1 MVFEKKRIAKYSVF
15 AGFLLMIVLSSLP
28 SAWALDQE
36 TVSRRD
42 LVIDLGGGLT
52 TDAQLTY
59 PVVGDGPFPGVLII
73 HGSGSTDMDGYIPA
87 SLTGTGEP
95 VRHYLLMAEY
105 LTERGFAV
113 LRYNKRGVGLTG
125 VTLDADVVVNKTVQ
139 DLIQDA
145 EKALKVLMQQSQVD
159 PDDITIIGRSE
170 GAVIAPVVAI
180 ENPEVKNVVLMGA
193 GAHNLYDISWYQVV
207 ERNMVMFDAIDS
219 DSDGLTSIQE
229 VQVLH
234 PTLVN
239 AMVENSTG
247 EWLWRA
253 GFDLDGDGFLN
264 ATGELRPRY
273 VMYFEYLNQTQF
285 QGSWYQSHF
294 ALDGTLEVIGDVP
307 ASVLI
312 LHGEGD
318 QQGPVSEAFLLE
330 QRLTEVGHPDHNLI
344 TYPGLGHT
352 YSPVDRW
359 LQLYGPPEDY
369 VLSDLVAWLKDPR
382 RDIRVL
388 EAQLDATTDTAE
400 GLQSQ
405 LGDLNSELD
414 RQASELGNLIEELQ
428 SESASMKNTLSKLEN
443 RNNVLQ
449 STLDSNTNLI
459 YIALGLA
466 LLAVAGA
473 AVLNFQRRQI

>member
-1 MVFEKKRIAKYSVF
+1 M
-15 AGFLLMIVLSSLP
+15 LMMTLFYFP
-28 SAWALDQE
+28 SGRALNQE
-36 TVSRRD
+36 TILRRD
-42 LVIDLGGGLT
+42 LVIDLGDGLT
-52 TDAQLTY
+52 TDAQLTF
-59 PVVGDGPFPGVLII
+59 PAVGDGPFPGVLII

-125 VTLDADVVVNKTVQ
+125 LTLDADIVVNKTVQ

-145 EKALKVLMQQSQVD
+145 EKALEVLMQQSQVD

-170 GAVIAPVVAI
+170 GAVIAPIVSI

-207 ERNMVMFDAIDS
+207 ERNMVMFEAIDSDSDGLEAIDS
-219 DSDGLTSIQE
+219 DSDGLTSVQE

-247 EWLWRA
+247 EWLWRS

-285 QGSWYQSHF
+285 QGTWYQSHF
-294 ALDGTLEVIGDVP
+294 ALDSTLQVIGDVP

-312 LHGEGD
+312 LHGEED

-330 QRLTEVGHPDHNLI
+330 QRLTEVGHPDHTLI

-359 LQLYGPPEDY
+359 LQLYGPPEEY
-369 VLSDLVAWLKDPR
+369 VLSDLVAWLKDPE

-388 EAQLDATTDTAE
+388 EAQLETATDTTE

-405 LGDLNSELD
+405 LSDLNSELD
-414 RQASELGNLIEELQ
+414 RQASELGSLIEELQ
-428 SESASMKNTLSKLEN
+428 SESASMKNTLSELEN
-443 RNNVLQ
+443 RNDILQ
-449 STLDSNTNLI
+449 STLDSYRNLI
-459 YIALGLA
+459 YFALGVA

-473 AVLNFQRRQI
+473 AVLIFQRRQT

>member
-1 MVFEKKRIAKYSVF
+1 MVFEKKCIARYSALV
-15 AGFLLMIVLSSLP
+15 GFLLMMTFFSFP
-28 SAWALDQE
+28 SARALNQE

-42 LVIDLGGGLT
+42 LVIDLGEGLT
-52 TDAQLTY
+52 TDAQLTF

-87 SLTGTGEP
+87 ELTGTGEP
-95 VRHYLLMAEY
+95 VRHYLLLAEY

-125 VTLDADVVVNKTVQ
+125 VTLDADIVVNKTVQ

-145 EKALKVLMQQSQVD
+145 EKALEVLMQQSQVD

-170 GAVIAPVVAI
+170 GAVIAPKVAI
-180 ENPEVKNVVLMGA
+180 GNPEVKKVVLMGA
-193 GAHNLYDISWYQVV
+193 GAHNLYDMLWYQVV
-207 ERNMVMFDAIDS
+207 ERNMVMFEAIDG
-219 DSDGLTSIQE
+219 DSDGLTSVQE

-247 EWLWRA
+247 EWLWRP
-253 GFDLDGDGFLN
+253 GFDIDGDGFLN

-273 VMYFEYLNQTQF
+273 AMYFEYMNQTQF
-285 QGSWYQSHF
+285 QGNWYQSHF

-330 QRLTEVGHPDHNLI
+330 QRLTEVGHPDHTLI

-352 YSPVDRW
+352 YYPVDRW
-359 LQLYGPPEDY
+359 LQLFGPPEDY
-369 VLSDLVAWLKDPR
+369 VLSDLATWLKDPGR
-382 RDIRVL
+382 NIRVL
-388 EAQLDATTDTAE
+388 ETQLETTTDSTE
-400 GLQSQ
+400 GLQSRLDEEQ
-405 LGDLNSELD
+405 TKINMLDDKISDLEGENVDLRRALSF
-414 RQASELGNLIEELQ
+414 SKNLNYVSIGIAVIAVVM
-428 SESASMKNTLSKLEN
+428 S
-443 RNNVLQ
+443 VLTYRR
-449 STLDSNTNLI
+449 ST
-459 YIALGLA
+459 
-466 LLAVAGA
+466 
-473 AVLNFQRRQI
+473 